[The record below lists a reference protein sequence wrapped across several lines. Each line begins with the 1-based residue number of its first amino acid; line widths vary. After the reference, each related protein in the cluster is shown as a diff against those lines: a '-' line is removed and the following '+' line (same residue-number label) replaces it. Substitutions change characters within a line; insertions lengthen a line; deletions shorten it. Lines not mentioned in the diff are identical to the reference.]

1 MSPWAQEQVGTLY
14 CPGFLEHMFLLSK
27 KHCGSLSQ
35 GDEYEMPNRSQIL
48 VSSPDRGK
56 GMSRYLP
63 GEWAGEPDS
72 QVPGLQALYHQNYTS
87 VFQQGIAI
95 RKLFS

>member
-1 MSPWAQEQVGTLY
+1 MVLYHKEMSTR
-14 CPGFLEHMFLLSK
+14 CP
-27 KHCGSLSQ
+27 Q
-35 GDEYEMPNRSQIL
+35 IPNPG
-48 VSSPDRGK
+48 SSPESGK

-95 RKLFS
+95 RKSLRQDFIFT